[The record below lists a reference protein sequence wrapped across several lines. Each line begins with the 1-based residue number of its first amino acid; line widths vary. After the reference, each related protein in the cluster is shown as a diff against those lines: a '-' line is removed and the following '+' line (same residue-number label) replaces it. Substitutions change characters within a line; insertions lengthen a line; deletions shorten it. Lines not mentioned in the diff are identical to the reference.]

1 MTREEEQS
9 KFKELESRGWLVQ
22 SDGVGCYRFVKGD
35 IMVGCRGEHRGL
47 SWCSEQKVQEY
58 IQKALSLG
66 SK

>member
-35 IMVGCRGEHRGL
+35 IMVGCRGEPRI
-47 SWCSEQKVQEY
+47 S
-58 IQKALSLG
+58 
-66 SK
+66 